1 MMMISKQPRKQR
13 RFRYSAPL
21 HVRRKY
27 LSAHL
32 TEELL
37 LKYNRRSFPLAKG
50 DTVKVMRGEF
60 KDHVEKIAKVNLKKS
75 FVEIEGAIMTKADG
89 KKIAKPIHPS
99 NLLITKLNLTDPVR
113 RARLERVVPEE
124 VKKEIEKEAKEQLKE
139 IEEEQK
145 RVEEERKIEKE
156 ATAEEQKVEETSAE
170 EEPVEVKKEQVKEEK
185 DEKKTV
191 KKTASK
197 KTSAGKTPASK
208 KEAQQRKAPKKK
220 TGDDEKVKKE
230 GKENA

>member
-1 MMMISKQPRKQR
+1 
-13 RFRYSAPL
+13 
-21 HVRRKY
+21 
-27 LSAHL
+27 
-32 TEELL
+32 
-37 LKYNRRSFPLAKG
+37 
-50 DTVKVMRGEF
+50 MRGEF

-145 RVEEERKIEKE
+145 KVEEERKIAKE

-170 EEPVEVKKEQVKEEK
+170 EEPVEIKKEQVNEEK
-185 DEKKTV
+185 GEKKTV

-208 KEAQQRKAPKKK
+208 KEAQQKKAPKKK

>member
-1 MMMISKQPRKQR
+1 MISKQPRKQR

-32 TEELL
+32 AEELL

-145 RVEEERKIEKE
+145 RVEEERKIAEE

-170 EEPVEVKKEQVKEEK
+170 EEVVEVKKEQAKEEK
-185 DEKKTV
+185 GGKKAV
-191 KKTASK
+191 KKTANK

-208 KEAQQRKAPKKK
+208 REVQQKKAPKKK

>member
-1 MMMISKQPRKQR
+1 MISSKQPRKQR

-21 HVRRKY
+21 HVKRKY

-32 TEELL
+32 AEELL

-60 KDHVEKIAKVNLKKS
+60 KDHVEKIAKVDLKKG

-124 VKKEIEKEAKEQLKE
+124 VKKEIEKEAEEQLKE
-139 IEEEQK
+139 LEEEQK
-145 RVEEERKIEKE
+145 REEERK
-156 ATAEEQKVEETSAE
+156 SAE
-170 EEPVEVKKEQVKEEK
+170 EAAEEK
-185 DEKKTV
+185 QEEIKETKTKETTGETKEKKTADEKTKKTV
-191 KKTASK
+191 KTSAK
-197 KTSAGKTPASK
+197 KTSAEKKTKQTTTVS
-208 KEAQQRKAPKKK
+208 KKK
-220 TGDDEKVKKE
+220 TGTGKKNVKE
-230 GKENA
+230 DKENA